1 MNQVSA
7 FYTGPGQL
15 LAAISS
21 ALDAAG
27 VDRTSLQPADLA
39 AVDEFHIRGR
49 RATLEI
55 MEALALTPDFHVLDL
70 GSGLGGP
77 ARTLAELSGCTV
89 TGIDLTPEFC
99 QVATALSEWTGLSD
113 LTSFQVGDATATGLP
128 DGSVDAAITVH
139 VAMNIPDKH
148 ALYAEAFR
156 VLRPGGTF
164 VVYDVLQGEGGEVHY
179 PVPWADDSSTSF
191 PSTLEDMRGLPPGG
205 GFQCRLGGRLV
216 GRKPCLVPAHACQNP
231 AGGAT
236 TGDFRDLPWRQLRA
250 DDGESGGEPRR
261 ATHPDRHVCLLET
274 GLTGCKPLK
283 CSHRLLRSA
292 PQSLAEQP
300 LQFLR
305 LPVRQ
310 RGKLVQLR
318 RVQCGAGL
326 RVHLPPLRSGHDD
339 LGAPVL
345 LSLRPFHQAAALQ
358 VVYKCHHLAG
368 VQAEEVRQFP
378 LRWLKPTAGQRQD
391 GEGTLPQAEVRQ
403 CLVVQQRAGSVQLGE
418 QQAHIAAN
426 PGCRKAGGLNFGAQG
441 GHHNSGV
448 KNNR

>member
-27 VDRTSLQPADLA
+27 VDRASLQPAHLA

-55 MEALALTPDFHVLDL
+55 MEKLALTPHSHVLDL

-128 DGSVDAAITVH
+128 DDSVDAAMTVH
-139 VAMNIPDKH
+139 VAMNIPDKR

-179 PVPWADDSSTSF
+179 PVPWAADPSTSF
-191 PSTLEDMRGLPPGG
+191 PATLDDMRGLLPAA
-205 GFQCRLGGRLV
+205 GFDV
-216 GRKPCLVPAHACQNP
+216 VSEV
-231 AGGAT
+231 
-236 TGDFRDLPWRQLRA
+236 DSSD
-250 DDGESGGEPRR
+250 E
-261 ATHPDRHVCLLET
+261 
-274 GLTGCKPLK
+274 
-283 CSHRLLRSA
+283 
-292 PQSLAEQP
+292 SLAWFQHMRAKIQREGP
-300 LQFLR
+300 PPVTFATFLGDSFAQMTANQVAN
-305 LPVRQ
+305 LAE
-310 RGKLVQLR
+310 R
-318 RVQCGAGL
+318 RIRTVMFAC
-326 RVHLPPLRSGHDD
+326 S
-339 LGAPVL
+339 
-345 LSLRPFHQAAALQ
+345 
-358 VVYKCHHLAG
+358 
-368 VQAEEVRQFP
+368 
-378 LRWLKPTAGQRQD
+378 KP
-391 GEGTLPQAEVRQ
+391 
-403 CLVVQQRAGSVQLGE
+403 S
-418 QQAHIAAN
+418 
-426 PGCRKAGGLNFGAQG
+426 
-441 GHHNSGV
+441 
-448 KNNR
+448 